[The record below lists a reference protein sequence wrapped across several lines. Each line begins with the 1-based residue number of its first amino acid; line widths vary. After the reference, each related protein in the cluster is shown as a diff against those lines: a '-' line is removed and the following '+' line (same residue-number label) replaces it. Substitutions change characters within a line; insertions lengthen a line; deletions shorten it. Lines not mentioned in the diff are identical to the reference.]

1 MAQNVL
7 KSGALGMINF
17 TADYCIAVFI
27 STTGVLQFAFSLG
40 GFRGLLFFK
49 SAIIARTLGIFTALS
64 GLALFFGTENR
75 NINDYE
81 GGLDAP
87 DQALYFS
94 LSALSVF
101 AATLL
106 VSSLLNHRM
115 KSADANPD
123 AGLDAL
129 RDCNYATA
137 LARSIQYWRGHWRTL
152 TKRYFFG

>member
-1 MAQNVL
+1 
-7 KSGALGMINF
+7 MINF

-27 STTGVLQFAFSLG
+27 STIGVLQFAFSLG
-40 GFRGLLFFK
+40 GFRGLLLFK
-49 SAIIARTLGIFTALS
+49 SATIARTLGILT
-64 GLALFFGTENR
+64 GLCGFALFFGTDFR

-94 LSALSVF
+94 LSALSAF

-106 VSSLLNHRM
+106 VSSILNRRM
-115 KSADANPD
+115 KNSVADPN

-129 RDCNYATA
+129 QDCNYATA
-137 LARSIQYWRGHWRTL
+137 LRRSIRYWLSNWRTL
-152 TKRYFFG
+152 TKSYFSG